1 MGKEEEEE
9 VVVGVVKLVGRE
21 MVWRWAAE
29 NGRWR
34 GTEYILHMYGILK
47 EYILGYMSFKKP
59 LAYERFSSNVGQEER
74 EYLDF
79 LAQTVELN
87 LSVLSYIPLQVLGSH
102 PPSSRARHRNSPR
115 SPTPNLPSILALYPT
130 PTATNV
136 HWMLEG
142 SQLYEFS
149 QSILVID
156 FFSKKG

>member
-1 MGKEEEEE
+1 M
-9 VVVGVVKLVGRE
+9 VGVVKLVGRE
-21 MVWRWAAE
+21 MGWRWAGE
-29 NGRWR
+29 NRGWR

-74 EYLDF
+74 EYLDL
-79 LAQTVELN
+79 LAQTV
-87 LSVLSYIPLQVLGSH
+87 LSCMPLQVLGSH
-102 PPSSRARHRNSPR
+102 PSSSRAQHRIFPR
-115 SPTPNLPSILALYPT
+115 SPTPKLPSALALYPT
-130 PTATNV
+130 PTATHV

>member
-1 MGKEEEEE
+1 M
-9 VVVGVVKLVGRE
+9 VGVVKLVGRE
-21 MVWRWAAE
+21 MGWRWAGE
-29 NGRWR
+29 NRRWR

-74 EYLDF
+74 EYLDL
-79 LAQTVELN
+79 LAQTV
-87 LSVLSYIPLQVLGSH
+87 LSCMPLQVLGSH
-102 PPSSRARHRNSPR
+102 PSSSRAQHRIFPR
-115 SPTPNLPSILALYPT
+115 SPTPKLPSALALYPT